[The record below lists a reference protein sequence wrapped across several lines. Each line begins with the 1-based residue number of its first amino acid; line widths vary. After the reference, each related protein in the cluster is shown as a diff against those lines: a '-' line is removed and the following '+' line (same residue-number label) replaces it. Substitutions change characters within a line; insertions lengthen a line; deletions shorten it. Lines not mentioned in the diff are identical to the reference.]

1 MSDRPIALTLTHLWV
16 AVIAFFAAAFLGFYQ
31 VLERSGIISGLD
43 SAMGYYTSVSI
54 HGVLMAFVF
63 TTFFIMGFGY
73 YVAATSLNQP
83 IWSKPLAWL
92 GFAVAL
98 VGTLMAAVPL
108 LTGHASVLYTFY
120 PPLQAHWA
128 FYIGAALLVVG
139 SWFWVLIMV
148 VMTVRWKRANPGQP
162 VPLPM
167 FANTTNALLWIWT
180 SAGVASEVVLQ
191 LIPWSLGWTQ
201 TVDAGLARTLFS
213 WTLHPIVYFWL
224 IPAYIA
230 LYTLVP
236 KEAGGRLF
244 SDEMAR
250 IAFLMLLLFGLPI
263 GFHHLYMDPFQA
275 SGWKLLHGFGTFM
288 VAVPT
293 LITGFTVIASLEI
306 AGKMRGGGGLFGWI
320 GALPWG
326 NPMVLAALL
335 ALLMLILGGF
345 GGVINASYAMNAM
358 VHNTSW
364 VPAHFHLIFAGT
376 TVIMYFAIGY
386 YLWPKLTGRQL
397 SSRPM
402 AVTQIWLWFIGMVI
416 LSTAWHINGLQGE
429 PRRIAWAP
437 YASDLV
443 AQWAPFDLLMVLGGG
458 VLLVSG
464 VLFALNLFLTHR
476 NGLVETKREVEYAEA
491 VHPVL
496 KLPAPLN
503 GFALWNWL
511 LLAYMA
517 VDYGYPILQFFMMQ
531 TFNPTAWGI

>member
-1 MSDRPIALTLTHLWV
+1 MNDRPVALTIANLWV
-16 AVIAFFAAAFLGFYQ
+16 GVVAFFAAAFLGFYQ
-31 VLERSGIISGLD
+31 VLERSGIISALD

-54 HGVLMAFVF
+54 HGVLMAYVF

-73 YVAATSLNQP
+73 YIAWSSLKQRIWAT
-83 IWSKPLAWL
+83 PLAWA
-92 GFAVAL
+92 GFVIAL
-98 VGTLMAAVPL
+98 VGTVMAAVPL
-108 LTGHASVLYTFY
+108 VLGHASVLYTFY
-120 PPLQAHWA
+120 PPMQAHWA
-128 FYIGAALLVVG
+128 FYVGAALLVVG
-139 SWFWVLIMV
+139 SWSWVLIMI

-162 VPLPM
+162 LPLAM
-167 FANTTNALLWIWT
+167 FGNTANATLWIWT
-180 SAGVASEVVLQ
+180 SAGVALEVVFQ
-191 LIPWSLGWTQ
+191 LIPWSLGWVD

-236 KEAGGRLF
+236 KQAGGRLF

-250 IAFLMLLLFGLPI
+250 IAFIMLLLFGLPI

-275 SGWKLLHGFGTFM
+275 AGWKLLHGFGTFM
-288 VAVPT
+288 VAIPT

-306 AGKMRGGGGLFGWI
+306 AGRMRGGRGLLGWI

-326 NPMVLAALL
+326 NPMVLAAIL

-386 YLWPKLTGRQL
+386 YLWPKLTGKQL
-397 SSRPM
+397 ASRPM
-402 AVTQIWLWFIGMVI
+402 AVSQLWLWFIGMVI
-416 LSTAWHINGLQGE
+416 LSTAWHVNGLLGE

-437 YASDLV
+437 YASELV
-443 AQWAPFDLLMVLGGG
+443 QRWAPFDLLMVLGGA

-464 VLFALNLFLTHR
+464 VMFALNLFLTHR
-476 NGLVETKREVEYAEA
+476 HGLAESNLEMEYAEP

-511 LLAYMA
+511 LLAYMS
-517 VDYGYPILQFFMMQ
+517 VDFGYPILQFFVMK
-531 TFNPTAWGI
+531 TFDPTAWGI

>member
-83 IWSKPLAWL
+83 IWGKPLAWL

-306 AGKMRGGGGLFGWI
+306 AGKMRGGRGLFGWI